1 MGVVWSLRPR
11 GVKGIHRYC
20 KPIYISLYQVLK
32 HIRSCLSSQCPVY
45 TRKPLSRATPLPQT
59 SKYHFGHKELMSSN
73 VIYSRQNSTQAVTG
87 VVKYHNIPKR
97 QAREELPNHVN
108 TYKTYIGVMWH
119 EPILVSPTFN
129 KITSKI
135 TSNAEIIRPTGV
147 SICYASTS
155 DILSAKYP
163 NTR

>member
-1 MGVVWSLRPR
+1 MASKAYIGTANQYIYHCTRFSNTYALAYHHSALSIPANHCQGPRPC
-11 GVKGIHRYC
+11 H
-20 KPIYISLYQVLK
+20 KPQNTIS
-32 HIRSCLSSQCPVY
+32 
-45 TRKPLSRATPLPQT
+45 
-59 SKYHFGHKELMSSN
+59 ELMSSN